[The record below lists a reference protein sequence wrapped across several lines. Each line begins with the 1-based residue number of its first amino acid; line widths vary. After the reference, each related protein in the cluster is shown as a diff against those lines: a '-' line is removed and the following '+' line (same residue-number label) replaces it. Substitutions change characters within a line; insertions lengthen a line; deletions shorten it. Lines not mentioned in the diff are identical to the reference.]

1 MDIWSDEDL
10 DQIERRVDYAIGTE
24 DDGRV
29 LLIPPQ
35 SIKDLITEF
44 RRMRTET
51 TSASDARRPATPGSS
66 SA

>member
-1 MDIWSDEDL
+1 MNIWSDDDL

-35 SIKDLITEF
+35 SIKDLIAEF
-44 RRMRTET
+44 RRMRRLQMAGPDE
-51 TSASDARRPATPGSS
+51 G
-66 SA
+66 

>member
-1 MDIWSDEDL
+1 MEK
-10 DQIERRVDYAIGTE
+10 RADYALDSE

-44 RRMRTET
+44 RRLRTELT
-51 TSASDARRPATPGSS
+51 AAPDRGPTR
-66 SA
+66 

>member
-35 SIKDLITEF
+35 RIKDLITEF
-44 RRMRTET
+44 RRMRTEAT
-51 TSASDARRPATPGSS
+51 GASDALRSSAPGSS
-66 SA
+66 GV

>member
-1 MDIWSDEDL
+1 MDIWSDDDL
-10 DQIERRVDYAIGTE
+10 DQMEQRADYALGTE

-44 RRMRTET
+44 RRLRTEQT
-51 TSASDARRPATPGSS
+51 AATDGRPPQYLRGNP
-66 SA
+66 